1 MTYFYFVTST
11 NLFKRRKFNHSYYSL
26 SVVKLEWKVVNV
38 VAEWNNGHAAHI
50 SSSYLKHSSV
60 LLTVTNKTV
69 TVLLCYVMFS
79 HFKQRK
85 LNTDATQIY
94 KTTSLGYVLCCAIV
108 LAQHNNISTFQQRV
122 IVQSMSAYPTVYN
135 STCTVAA

>member
-1 MTYFYFVTST
+1 
-11 NLFKRRKFNHSYYSL
+11 
-26 SVVKLEWKVVNV
+26 
-38 VAEWNNGHAAHI
+38 
-50 SSSYLKHSSV
+50 V

-69 TVLLCYVMFS
+69 TTPLCYVMFS

-94 KTTSLGYVLCCAIV
+94 KTTSLGYVLCCTIV

-122 IVQSMSAYPTVYN
+122 IVQSMSAYTLL
-135 STCTVAA
+135 STTLHVQLLLRVVVDFDCSLFFIK